1 MAQNSSKEI
10 CPSPFASN
18 SLINLSKSTRCAPS
32 KTYFNSSADIS
43 PDPSLSNIL
52 NAAASFSIE
61 VSDVWLSAA
70 VQNSEKLM
78 PPDSS

>member
-1 MAQNSSKEI
+1 
-10 CPSPFASN
+10 
-18 SLINLSKSTRCAPS
+18 
-32 KTYFNSSADIS
+32 
-43 PDPSLSNIL
+43 L